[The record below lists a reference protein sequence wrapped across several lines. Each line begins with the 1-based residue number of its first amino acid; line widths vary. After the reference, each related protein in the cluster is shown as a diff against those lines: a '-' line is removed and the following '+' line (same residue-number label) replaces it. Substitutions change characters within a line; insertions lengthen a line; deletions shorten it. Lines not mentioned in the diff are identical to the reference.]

1 MKNDRAHLSNA
12 LDYEPE
18 TGVFRWKTPTSSK
31 HKPGDIA
38 GRIKVQRSGAVYR
51 EIRLNGKLYPAIRLA
66 WTLMTGE
73 YPDFPLSP
81 ANGDGADLRWENI
94 IRLQNPHRRAV
105 RNSRRRNGCPGVI
118 WNKRERKWEANIW
131 DAGKFYVL
139 VRCKDWFEAVCARKS
154 AELRL
159 GYDKNH
165 GRLAR
170 KIEDRRYQ

>member
-1 MKNDRAHLSNA
+1 MKIDKARLSNA

-18 TGVFRWKTPTSSK
+18 TGVFRWKNPTSLK

-38 GRIKVQRSGAVYR
+38 GRLKSQKSGAVYR

-81 ANGDGADLRWENI
+81 ENGDGADLRWVNI
-94 IRLQNPHRRAV
+94 VRLPNPHRRAI
-105 RNSRRRNGCPGVI
+105 RNRRRCKGCPGVI

-131 DAGKFYVL
+131 GGGKFHVL
-139 VRCKDWFEAVCARKS
+139 IRCNDWFEAVCARKS
-154 AELRL
+154 AEFRF

-165 GRLAR
+165 GRSVR
-170 KIEDRRYQ
+170 KIESGRYK